1 MEYSIK
7 ALAELAGITTR
18 TLRYY
23 DRIDLL
29 KPERVSPSGYRYYGQ
44 AQVDLLQ
51 QILFYRQRG
60 MELSQ
65 IQEILYRE
73 DFDVLQTLQ
82 EHLRALEQE
91 KQRLDCMISTVQETI
106 ASMKGEKMMSDEKKF
121 QCFKEKLVKENEE
134 KYGDEV
140 REKYGDE
147 AADASA
153 AKVMKMS
160 KGEYENFQRC
170 GDEILK
176 MLAACVG
183 EGKSPE
189 SDAGKAVAALHKQ
202 WLLMTWGE
210 GTYSPEAHKGL
221 VRMYVCDPRFTD
233 YYDREQQGCAA
244 FLRDA
249 VVYWC

>member
-23 DRIDLL
+23 DQIGLL
-29 KPERVSPSGYRYYGQ
+29 KPARVGPSGYRYYGP

-51 QILFYRQRG
+51 QILFYRERG
-60 MELSQ
+60 IELSQ

-73 DFDVLQTLQ
+73 DFDILRTLQ
-82 EHLRALEQE
+82 EHLRTLQQE

-106 ASMKGEKMMSDEKKF
+106 ASMKGEEMMSDEKKF
-121 QCFKEKLVKENEE
+121 QCFKEKLARENEE
-134 KYGDEV
+134 KYGEEV
-140 REKYGDE
+140 RAKYGDG
-147 AADASA
+147 AADESA
-153 AKVMKMS
+153 AKVMNMS
-160 KGEYENFQRC
+160 REDYEIFQQR
-170 GDEILK
+170 GDEILN
-176 MLAACVG
+176 MLENCVRD
-183 EGKSPE
+183 GKSPE
-189 SDAGKAVAALHKQ
+189 GDEGKTVAALHKQ

-221 VRMYVCDPRFTD
+221 VQMYVCDLRFTA
-233 YYDREQQGCAA
+233 YYDGQQEGCAA

-249 VVYWC
+249 VAYWC